1 MSGRLTNRIAI
12 VTGGGLGIGRA
23 IALKFGAEGAK
34 VVVGTRTEADGASA
48 VAAIRDAGG
57 EATLVVADIG
67 TRAEA
72 TRLVNTAIETYGGL
86 DVLLHNAAY
95 CPSVGIEAL
104 TDEDLDR
111 TIDVNLKA
119 CFWLTQ
125 AALPALKAS
134 KQGGRILV
142 TSSISGNHAAARGL
156 VHYSASKAGVTGFV
170 RNLALELGKS
180 GITVNAVEPG
190 MIMTEKLSAPEMAPF
205 FAVMPA
211 RVPLGRLGTGDDIAG
226 AMAFLASNEA
236 SYITGQSLLIDGGIA
251 LPSSL
256 DVEAVT
262 GA

>member
-1 MSGRLTNRIAI
+1 MGNRLKGRIAI

-23 IALKFGAEGAK
+23 IAKRFGAEGAK
-34 VVVGTRTEADGASA
+34 VVVGTRTAADGLSV
-48 VAAIRDAGG
+48 VAEIRAAGG
-57 EATLVVADIG
+57 EAKFVQADIG

-72 TRLVNTAIETYGGL
+72 TRLVQEALRIYGGL
-86 DVLLHNAAY
+86 DILLHNAAY
-95 CPSVGIEAL
+95 CPSVRIEDL
-104 TDEDLDR
+104 TDADLDR

-134 KQGGRILV
+134 KEGGRILI

-170 RNLALELGKS
+170 RNLALELART

-190 MIMTEKLSAPEMAPF
+190 MIMTEKLSAPELAPIFASMAG
-205 FAVMPA
+205 
-211 RVPLGRLGTGDDIAG
+211 RVPVGRLGAGADIAG
-226 AMAFLASNEA
+226 AMVYLASAEA
-236 SYITGQSLLIDGGIA
+236 AYVTGQSLLIDGGIS

-256 DVEAVT
+256 DIEAVT
-262 GA
+262 DG

>member
-23 IALKFGAEGAK
+23 IALKFAAEGAK
-34 VVVGTRTEADGASA
+34 VVIGTRTAADGASA
-48 VAAIRDAGG
+48 VAAIRNAGG

-72 TRLVNTAIETYGGL
+72 TRLVDRAIEIYGGL

-95 CPSVGIEAL
+95 CPSARIEEL

-111 TIDVNLKA
+111 TLDVNLKA
-119 CFWLTQ
+119 CFWLTK

-134 KQGGRILV
+134 EQGGRILV

-170 RNLALELGKS
+170 RNLALELGRS

-205 FAVMPA
+205 FAGMPA
-211 RVPLGRLGTGDDIAG
+211 RVPVGRLGTGDDIAA

-256 DVEAVT
+256 DIEAVT
-262 GA
+262 DG

>member
-1 MSGRLTNRIAI
+1 MTGRLKNRIAV
-12 VTGGGLGIGRA
+12 VTGAGLGIGRA
-23 IALKFGAEGAK
+23 IALKFGLEGAR
-34 VVVGTRTEADGASA
+34 VVVGTRTEADGASC
-48 VAAIRDAGG
+48 VAEIRAAGG

-72 TRLVNTAIETYGGL
+72 TRLIDEAVKIYGGL

-95 CPSVGIEAL
+95 CPSARIEDL
-104 TDEDLDR
+104 TDADLDR

-134 KQGGRILV
+134 QAGGRILV

-170 RNLALELGKS
+170 RNLALELAKS

-205 FAVMPA
+205 FAAMPG
-211 RVPLGRLGTGDDIAG
+211 RVPVGRLGEGADIAN
-226 AMAFLASNEA
+226 AMAFLASDEA
-236 SYITGQSLLIDGGIA
+236 SYITGQSLLIDGGIS

-256 DVEAVT
+256 DIEAVT
-262 GA
+262 DG

>member
-1 MSGRLTNRIAI
+1 
-12 VTGGGLGIGRA
+12 V
-23 IALKFGAEGAK
+23 
-34 VVVGTRTEADGASA
+34 A
-48 VAAIRDAGG
+48 VFLAAGG
-57 EATLVVADIG
+57 VASLVVADIG

-72 TRLVNTAIETYGGL
+72 TRLVNEAVKIYGGL
-86 DVLLHNAAY
+86 DVLVHNAAY

-125 AALPALKAS
+125 AALPALKGS
-134 KQGGRILV
+134 EQGGRILI

-170 RNLALELGKS
+170 RNLALEIAKS

-205 FAVMPA
+205 FAAMPA
-211 RVPLGRLGTGDDIAG
+211 RVPLGRLGTGADIAG

-256 DVEAVT
+256 DIEAVT
-262 GA
+262 ES